1 MSRLISRPVILAA
14 TLVLTVIALLRFGV
28 LATILV
34 MAVGVTTAV
43 LVGRHRAGLFK
54 LRIRP
59 RGRREPVWQPKN
71 HHKEL
76 PAPANDPVITFGSRS
91 SSSSLPGR

>member
-14 TLVLTVIALLRFGV
+14 TLLLTVIALLRFGV

-43 LVGRHRAGLFK
+43 LVGRHQAGLFK
-54 LRIRP
+54 IRTRQPREPRWRP
-59 RGRREPVWQPKN
+59 RPSCSKAQ
-71 HHKEL
+71 
-76 PAPANDPVITFGSRS
+76 RS
-91 SSSSLPGR
+91 SR